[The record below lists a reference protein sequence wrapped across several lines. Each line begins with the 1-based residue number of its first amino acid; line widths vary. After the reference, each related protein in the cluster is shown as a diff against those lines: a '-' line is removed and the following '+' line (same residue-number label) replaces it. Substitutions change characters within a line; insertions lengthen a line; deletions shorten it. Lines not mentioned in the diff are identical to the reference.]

1 MKQVLMFDTAIAT
14 SNIGDEIILKGVY
27 DGLKEI
33 LDYHLTFRLGTHIEN
48 WSPINMIKSNWK
60 AYALSD
66 LANYKFVAGTN
77 CLTDDLKKHPQWV
90 INKFNKKLYKDCILV
105 GVGRISDYEIP
116 TNYSQKIYK
125 DILSKNFKH
134 SVRDEGT
141 KKVLERMGLKAINTG
156 CPTLWGFT
164 PEKCSKIPRKKAKNA
179 IISVSGYNE
188 QRNEAKDQQMIDIV
202 NKNYDT
208 VYAWIQT
215 AVDEDYLMHF
225 KGVKNIKCIYSLNKF
240 KETIL
245 LDNVDYIGTRLHGG
259 IFAMQ
264 NECRSII
271 ISIDERARGFHQTN
285 NIPILERDKMDE
297 LENLINSEFETKIKI
312 NQEEINEFI
321 KQFN

>member
-1 MKQVLMFDTAIAT
+1 
-14 SNIGDEIILKGVY
+14 
-27 DGLKEI
+27 
-33 LDYHLTFRLGTHIEN
+33 
-48 WSPINMIKSNWK
+48 MIKSNWK

-105 GVGRISDYEIP
+105 GVGRISDYEMP

-141 KKVLERMGLKAINTG
+141 KMVLERMGLKAINTG

-164 PEKCSKIPRKKAKNA
+164 PEKCAKIPKKKAKNA

-188 QRNEAKDQQMIDIV
+188 QRNEEKDQQMIDIV